1 MPRCRLLLLPIM
13 ILALLLP
20 CLTPEYAPDTA
31 SPAPPATTATAAA
44 STAASYWLPPLQI
57 APTPRVRLMTEGGTL
72 ELDAEEY
79 LIGVVAAEMP
89 ASFSAEALSAQA
101 VAARSYLLS
110 HSADYGRPRHTEA
123 DVCIESA
130 HCQAYLS
137 EAELRQ
143 RWGAEY
149 EARYA
154 KIAAAVAQTR
164 GLVLWYA
171 GAIAEAPFCSACGGS
186 SEAAAELWGGTRDY
200 LIAAECRWC
209 AHAPR
214 YRQTEVL
221 PLSEAAAALCCTESE
236 LLTMQLVAESS
247 GGRVASLSIGGS
259 SYSGA
264 ELRQRLKLPS
274 AAFSWLIAGDELRI
288 YCRGY
293 GHGVGLCQYG
303 ADGMAA
309 EGAHFTAILAH
320 YYPGTRLMQ
329 LY

>member
-20 CLTPEYAPDTA
+20 CLALPPAPDTA

-44 STAASYWLPPLQI
+44 TTAAYWLPPLQI
-57 APTPRVRLMTEGGTL
+57 APTPRVRLQTEGGTL

-110 HSADYGRPRHTEA
+110 HSADYGRPRHAEA
-123 DVCIESA
+123 DVCAESA

-154 KIAAAVAQTR
+154 KIAEAVAQTR

-186 SEAAAELWGGTRDY
+186 SEAAAELWGGARDY

-214 YRQTEVL
+214 
-221 PLSEAAAALCCTESE
+221 
-236 LLTMQLVAESS
+236 
-247 GGRVASLSIGGS
+247 
-259 SYSGA
+259 
-264 ELRQRLKLPS
+264 
-274 AAFSWLIAGDELRI
+274 
-288 YCRGY
+288 
-293 GHGVGLCQYG
+293 
-303 ADGMAA
+303 
-309 EGAHFTAILAH
+309 
-320 YYPGTRLMQ
+320 
-329 LY
+329 

>member
-1 MPRCRLLLLPIM
+1 
-13 ILALLLP
+13 
-20 CLTPEYAPDTA
+20 
-31 SPAPPATTATAAA
+31 
-44 STAASYWLPPLQI
+44 
-57 APTPRVRLMTEGGTL
+57 
-72 ELDAEEY
+72 
-79 LIGVVAAEMP
+79 AEMP
-89 ASFSAEALSAQA
+89 VSFAAEALSAQA

-110 HSADYGRPRHTEA
+110 HSADYGRPRHAEA
-123 DVCIESA
+123 DVCAESA

-164 GLVLWYA
+164 GLVLWYE

-186 SEAAAELWGGTRDY
+186 SEAAAELWGGVRDY

-209 AHAPR
+209 VHAPR

-221 PLSEAAAALCCTESE
+221 PLSEAAAALSCTEAE

-247 GGRVASLSIGGS
+247 GGRVADVRIGGS
-259 SYSGA
+259 SISGA

-274 AAFSWLIAGDELRI
+274 AAFSWLIAGDELRLF
-288 YCRGY
+288 CRGY

-320 YYPGTRLMQ
+320 YYPGTQLMQ